1 MATKLQAARKAQG
14 WSQMR
19 LISELQRQAQKI
31 RMPIAGQASL
41 KTLVSRWENGHAV
54 PDECY
59 QRLLRAVFGAGNAEL
74 GFAASSS
81 SIIANLANDQA
92 PNDRGLTP
100 TDPQIVEYLFAV
112 LREHSR
118 ADNMIGPQFVLGSV
132 LPQVGY
138 IRELLRNA
146 TGKLRVELLQVAARY
161 HEFSGWLWQ
170 DAGQPDKAMEATDQ
184 ALGYAHQTGDPRLM
198 SYVFMRKSNIATD
211 CVNAELGLELA
222 IAALSTSDSFSAHLR
237 AVSLRQQANAY
248 AILGDRDNCARAV
261 DAALDEVAGTAVS
274 PDELAAYCTTPY
286 VEMEAA
292 TCWLRLDHPNIA
304 IEIYEQG
311 LSEWPALLRRDRG
324 LCLSR
329 LARAQT
335 SSCSGCDPRMTW
347 GSSLAAD
354 VRK

>member
-1 MATKLQAARKAQG
+1 
-14 WSQMR
+14 
-19 LISELQRQAQKI
+19 
-31 RMPIAGQASL
+31 
-41 KTLVSRWENGHAV
+41 
-54 PDECY
+54 
-59 QRLLRAVFGAGNAEL
+59 
-74 GFAASSS
+74 
-81 SIIANLANDQA
+81 
-92 PNDRGLTP
+92 
-100 TDPQIVEYLFAV
+100 
-112 LREHSR
+112 
-118 ADNMIGPQFVLGSV
+118 
-132 LPQVGY
+132 
-138 IRELLRNA
+138 
-146 TGKLRVELLQVAARY
+146 
-161 HEFSGWLWQ
+161 
-170 DAGQPDKAMEATDQ
+170 MEATDQ

-329 LARAQT
+329 LARAHAAIGNVSQACT
-335 SSCSGCDPRMTW
+335 V
-347 GSSLAAD
+347 AAD
-354 VRK
+354 AIEVAQRTRSARIATELRAVRRQLQPWRSDGTVQELTASLSALTNRHD